1 MLALNQEVNRLR
13 FILSGG
19 GTGGHIYP
27 AVTIARALE
36 AKLAQM
42 NESCEVLFVGTEH
55 GLETEIIPKE
65 GYDLRTINVRGLERR
80 LSLRNVKTLLEA
92 GGSVFQSMKIIRQF
106 AADAVIGT
114 GGYVCGPV
122 LLAAALLKKPTL
134 IQEQNV
140 VAGIT
145 NKILAHFVDRVAV
158 GYAEAAPA
166 FSRST
171 QVVVTGNPIRPDV
184 LGAKRQTAYEKLG
197 LAPDKRTILVSGG
210 SRGARSINQAMI
222 DVHQAL
228 KQDAHTQILHVT
240 GAGEYNNIVGI
251 LKEKGIE
258 QEKNGN
264 LKIVP
269 YLYDMPQ
276 ALACADLAIF
286 RAGAI
291 GLAELTAKGIPAILI
306 PYPYAAENHQEYNAR
321 ILERNGAA
329 VVIRDRELTG
339 KKLLTALKNLL
350 DQPSSLASMASASR
364 KLGRPEAAQDIAAEI
379 LNLAGKGPMMG
390 TPAGKRA

>member
-1 MLALNQEVNRLR
+1 MR

-36 AKLAQM
+36 AKLAKM
-42 NESCEVLFVGTEH
+42 NEPCEVLFVGTEH

-65 GYDLRTINVRGLERR
+65 GYVLRTINVRGLERR

-171 QVVVTGNPIRPDV
+171 QVVVTGNPIRPAV
-184 LGAKRQTAYEKLG
+184 LSATRQTAYEKLG
-197 LAPDKRTILVSGG
+197 LAPEKRTILVSGG

-222 DVHQAL
+222 DVHLAL

-240 GAGEYNNIVGI
+240 GTGEYNNIVGI

-269 YLYDMPQ
+269 YLHDMPQ

-291 GLAELTAKGIPAILI
+291 GLAELTAKGIPAILV

-329 VVIRDRELTG
+329 AVIRDQDLTG
-339 KKLLTALKNLL
+339 KKLLTVLQNLL
-350 DQPSSLASMASASR
+350 DQPNDLASMASASR
-364 KLGRPEAAQDIAAEI
+364 KLGRPEAAQDIATEI